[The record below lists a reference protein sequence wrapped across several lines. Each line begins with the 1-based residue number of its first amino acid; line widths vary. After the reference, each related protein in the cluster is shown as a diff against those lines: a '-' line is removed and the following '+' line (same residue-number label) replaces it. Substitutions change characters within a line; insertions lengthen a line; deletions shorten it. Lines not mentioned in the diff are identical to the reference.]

1 MVRYSKEPIP
11 RTYAKEYGFLS
22 FTRNLDNKLTNTEN
36 KYWIKV

>member
-1 MVRYSKEPIP
+1 MVCYSKEPIT
-11 RTYAKEYGFLS
+11 RTYVKEYGVLP